1 MSYLKNMKTFKIT
14 QTPTAISNITTK
26 EMVDVQMLNK
36 LISSDLLRET
46 FNNKYLSKIF
56 KNELKQIMEYK
67 KMINS
72 DGFIYIDMKKTNPFG
87 RSHARLS
94 LLQIRREVRQTIT
107 KDLYT
112 DVDIENAHV
121 VILQQLCKKN
131 KVQTP
136 KLDDYINYR
145 EMYLMKLMNEYNI
158 NRDDAKRVFLVA
170 MYCGNFLLEEDE
182 PSYYKEL
189 VAETR
194 SIAKHITE
202 ENPDIKLMVEKMNE
216 DVNATHQYISNIN
229 GKVLSHYLQEFEHV
243 ILDEVF
249 KYCTDKKYIFEN
261 NCSLQA
267 DGIMIPKANFK
278 PSLLTELSKHIK
290 KMLVLL

>member
-14 QTPTAISNITTK
+14 PTPTTISNITTK
-26 EMVDVQMLNK
+26 ETVDVSTLNK
-36 LISSDLLRET
+36 LISSDLLKET
-46 FNNKYLSKIF
+46 FNNKYQSKIF
-56 KNELKQIMEYK
+56 KNELKQLMEYK

-94 LLQIRREVRQTIT
+94 LLQIRREIRQTIT

-136 KLDDYINYR
+136 KLDDYINNR
-145 EMYLMKLMNEYNI
+145 EMYLEKLMNEYKV

-170 MYCGNFLLEEDE
+170 MYCGNFLL
-182 PSYYKEL
+182 P
-189 VAETR
+189 
-194 SIAKHITE
+194 
-202 ENPDIKLMVEKMNE
+202 
-216 DVNATHQYISNIN
+216 
-229 GKVLSHYLQEFEHV
+229 
-243 ILDEVF
+243 
-249 KYCTDKKYIFEN
+249 
-261 NCSLQA
+261 
-267 DGIMIPKANFK
+267 
-278 PSLLTELSKHIK
+278 
-290 KMLVLL
+290 